1 MQMGLSM
8 ITRWM
13 PAVMAATTLA
23 AGLLAAP
30 AAEAQQLKVGYV
42 NVKAVLRDYDK
53 TLAINEQ
60 LRGDQDKAEKDMQA
74 LRSELR
80 DIDDELQIM
89 VPGTARYREKKRERV
104 FKAKEMETHREWT
117 QYELGQQMAKSTI
130 EVYKD
135 LIDTVKQ
142 VGAAGGYQLV
152 LKIEEGEI
160 KGADTGLEVNL
171 RINTRTVLYY
181 DDTHDLTEQVLKALN
196 AAFKAGGGKAPE
208 KKADAPKTGG
218 TDGGTDGGSGD
229 GDKKSGDGSEKK

>member
-1 MQMGLSM
+1 M
-8 ITRWM
+8 IKRWM
-13 PAVMAATTLA
+13 PVVAAVTTLTA
-23 AGLLAAP
+23 ALAAAP
-30 AAEAQQLKVGYV
+30 ATQAQEFKVGYV

-53 TLAINEQ
+53 TLAINET

-104 FKAKEMETHREWT
+104 FKAKEIETHREWT

-135 LIDTVKQ
+135 LLLAVKKIGQ
-142 VGAAGGYQLV
+142 AAGYQLV
-152 LKIEEGEI
+152 MKIEEGEI

-181 DDTHDLTEQVLKALN
+181 DDSHDLTDQVLKALN
-196 AAFKAGGGKAPE
+196 DAFKAGGGKAPV
-208 KKADAPKTGG
+208 KKTDPKP
-218 TDGGTDGGSGD
+218 GD
-229 GDKKSGDGSEKK
+229 GGSEKK

>member
-1 MQMGLSM
+1 M
-8 ITRWM
+8 IKRWM
-13 PAVMAATTLA
+13 PVVAAVTTLTA
-23 AGLLAAP
+23 ALAASP
-30 AAEAQQLKVGYV
+30 AAQAQELKVGYV

-53 TLAINEQ
+53 TLAINET
-60 LRGDQDKAEKDMQA
+60 LRADQDKAEKDMQA

-104 FKAKEMETHREWT
+104 FKAKEIETHREWT

-135 LIDTVKQ
+135 LLDAVRNI
-142 VGAAGGYQLV
+142 GEAGGYQLV
-152 LKIEEGEI
+152 MKIEEGEI

-181 DDTHDLTEQVLKALN
+181 DDSHDLTDQVLKALN
-196 AAFKAGGGKAPE
+196 DAFKAGGGKAPVKKTDPKAGDDKKPADGGGE
-208 KKADAPKTGG
+208 KK
-218 TDGGTDGGSGD
+218 
-229 GDKKSGDGSEKK
+229 